1 MVPVILR
8 GPIERTTQKSYHLT
22 NVHSL
27 TLFCL
32 SLYKHL
38 VLLYYVSAEAGYNLL
53 FEVAITLF
61 LWAATYGM
69 LPWSRDEES

>member
-1 MVPVILR
+1 MAPVILR
-8 GPIERTTQKSYHLT
+8 GPPRKENAKSYHLT

-32 SLYKHL
+32 SVYKHL
-38 VLLYYVSAEAGYNLL
+38 VLLYYVSAEAGCSLL

-61 LWAATYGM
+61 LWASTYGR